1 MENKIDGKLLT
12 VRYECQK
19 CSRMYMASEY
29 AQKVKCPHCN
39 HVNVFKEEPELVLP
53 HWVAKEIPIYTID
66 EASNVAEKLLAEN
79 TDRVE
84 GWETLAQTYEG
95 IETAHTKAI
104 CINQNK
110 ELIYATK
117 ITAHINGSLNQ
128 IFDCY
133 WDPRGEMIWNTATIA
148 KIEILKDNGSDQLV
162 HYQLKKNPT
171 INLQNDLVIRRSN
184 VESHKQKWIYC
195 VSEKTNPEAQ
205 AGWTRGIVPFGGV
218 LIQSIEPQRCKVSWI
233 WAFDINKKLS
243 VRSKDEE
250 PKKVA
255 LRLCKLKKKIEDD
268 IRLVSKTREYEAQKS
283 KGFDNN

>member
-1 MENKIDGKLLT
+1 
-12 VRYECQK
+12 
-19 CSRMYMASEY
+19 MASEY
-29 AQKVKCPHCN
+29 AMKVKCPHCN
-39 HVNVFKEEPELVLP
+39 QMNVFREEPEQIFP
-53 HWVAKEIPIYTID
+53 HWVAKEIPIYTLD

-79 TDRVE
+79 TERVE
-84 GWETLAQTYEG
+84 GWEALVQNYEG

-104 CINQNK
+104 AVNQNK

-117 ITAHINGSLNQ
+117 VTSHINCSINQ

-133 WDPRGEMIWNTATIA
+133 WDPRGEMIWNTASIS

-171 INLQNDLVIRRSN
+171 INLQNDIVIRRSN
-184 VESHKQKWIYC
+184 VESHKQRWIYC
-195 VSEKTNPEAQ
+195 VSEKTNPESQ
-205 AGWTRGIVPFGGV
+205 PGWVRGIVPFGGV

-243 VRSKDEE
+243 VKSKDEE

-268 IRLVSKTREYEAQKS
+268 LRLIARSKEYEAQKS